1 MNQRSLHPFAW
12 WAWGLGIAVTASQ
25 TPGTLA
31 LILLCIG
38 AAMVVYSKKSDQP
51 WAKAFAIGVRLGLIA
66 FLIRMIFGVSL
77 SVPIPGN
84 TLFTL
89 PTIPLPDWMAGIRIG
104 GPVTSERLALTAT
117 EGLTFFTLIL
127 AISAASALANPKQGL
142 RALPGVMHQ
151 AGVALIISTT
161 LIPHFVTSIQRVK
174 QARRLRGDQQRIA
187 FRKIAVP
194 IFEDSLQRAINLG
207 AAMESR
213 GYGFNDSSTGRR
225 FGSQILLS
233 SVVVITIGV
242 SLFLAAINGAA
253 IAFGFGIVL
262 LMVGLVVANKST
274 KRTRYRPQIW
284 KRSEWVVVATSIT
297 LISLVLYKNESIFTT
312 SAIFILAISPLFVAP
327 KESKMVTGVA
337 L

>member
-38 AAMVVYSKKSDQP
+38 AAMVVYSKKSDHP

-66 FLIRMIFGVSL
+66 FLIRMIIGVSL

-104 GPVTSERLALTAT
+104 GPVTSERLAITAT

-262 LMVGLVVANKST
+262 LVVGLVVANKST

>member
-25 TPGTLA
+25 SPGTLA

-66 FLIRMIFGVSL
+66 FAIRIIIGVAL

-89 PTIPLPDWMAGIRIG
+89 PTIPLPEWMAGIRIG
-104 GPVTSERLALTAT
+104 GPVTSERLAITAT

-242 SLFLAAINGAA
+242 SLFLAAIEGAVL
-253 IAFGFGIVL
+253 AFGFGVIL
-262 LMVGLVVANKST
+262 LVAGLLVANKST

-284 KRSEWVVVATSIT
+284 EGAEWVVVATSIT
-297 LISLVLYKNESIFTT
+297 LISVVLYKNESIFTT
-312 SAIFILAISPLFVAP
+312 FAIFILAISPLFVAP
-327 KESKMVTGVA
+327 KERQMATGAA

>member
-66 FLIRMIFGVSL
+66 FLIRMIIGVSL

-104 GPVTSERLALTAT
+104 GPVTSERLVITAT

-262 LMVGLVVANKST
+262 LAVGLVVANKST

-284 KRSEWVVVATSIT
+284 ERAEWVVVATSIT
-297 LISLVLYKNESIFTT
+297 LILLVIYKNESIFT
-312 SAIFILAISPLFVAP
+312 SLAIFILAISPLFVAP
-327 KESKMVTGVA
+327 KESLKLREVT

>member
-25 TPGTLA
+25 SPGTLA

-38 AAMVVYSKKSDQP
+38 AAIVVYSKKSDQP
-51 WAKAFAIGVRLGLIA
+51 WAKAFAIGVRLGVIA
-66 FLIRMIFGVSL
+66 FVIRMIIGVSL

-104 GPVTSERLALTAT
+104 GPVTSERLAITAT
-117 EGLTFFTLIL
+117 EGLTFFTLII

-207 AAMESR
+207 SAMESR

-242 SLFLAAINGAA
+242 SLFLAAIEGAA
-253 IAFGFGIVL
+253 IAFGIGMIL
-262 LMVGLVVANKST
+262 LVAGLLVANKST
-274 KRTRYRPQIW
+274 KRTRYRPQVW
-284 KRSEWVVVATSIT
+284 KGSEWVVVATSIT

-327 KESKMVTGVA
+327 KESQIVTGVA
-337 L
+337 H

>member
-38 AAMVVYSKKSDQP
+38 AAMVVYSKKSDHP

-66 FLIRMIFGVSL
+66 FLIRMIIGVSL

-104 GPVTSERLALTAT
+104 GPVTSERLAITAT

-253 IAFGFGIVL
+253 IAFGFGIIL
-262 LMVGLVVANKST
+262 LVVGLVVANKST

>member
-1 MNQRSLHPFAW
+1 MHPFAW
-12 WAWGLGIAVTASQ
+12 WAWGIGIAVTASQ

-66 FLIRMIFGVSL
+66 FLIRMIIGVSL

-104 GPVTSERLALTAT
+104 GPVTSERLAITAT

-127 AISAASALANPKQGL
+127 AIAAASALANPKQGL

-225 FGSQILLS
+225 LGSQILLS

-327 KESKMVTGVA
+327 KESQMVTGVA

>member
-51 WAKAFAIGVRLGLIA
+51 WARAFAIGVRLGLIA
-66 FLIRMIFGVSL
+66 FSIRMIIGVSL

-104 GPVTSERLALTAT
+104 GPVTSERLAITAT
-117 EGLTFFTLIL
+117 EGLTFFTLII

-174 QARRLRGDQQRIA
+174 QARRLRGDTQRIA
-187 FRKIAVP
+187 FRKITVP

-242 SLFLAAINGAA
+242 SLFLAAIEGAA
-253 IAFGFGIVL
+253 IAFGIGMIL
-262 LMVGLVVANKST
+262 LVAGLLVANKST

-284 KRSEWVVVATSIT
+284 ERAEWVVVATSIT
-297 LISLVLYKNESIFTT
+297 LISVVLYKNESIFTT
-312 SAIFILAISPLFVAP
+312 LAIFILAISPLFVAP
-327 KESKMVTGVA
+327 KESQMVTGVA

>member
-38 AAMVVYSKKSDQP
+38 AAMVVYSKKSDHP

-66 FLIRMIFGVSL
+66 FLIRMIIGVSL

-253 IAFGFGIVL
+253 IAFGFGIIL
-262 LMVGLVVANKST
+262 LVVGLVVANKST

>member
-12 WAWGLGIAVTASQ
+12 WAWGLGIAITASQ

-66 FLIRMIFGVSL
+66 FLIRMIIGVSL

-104 GPVTSERLALTAT
+104 GPVTSERLVITAT

-253 IAFGFGIVL
+253 IAFGFGIIL
-262 LMVGLVVANKST
+262 LVVGLVVANKST

>member
-253 IAFGFGIVL
+253 IAFGFGMIL
-262 LMVGLVVANKST
+262 LVAGLLVANKST

-284 KRSEWVVVATSIT
+284 ERAEWVVVATSIT

>member
-66 FLIRMIFGVSL
+66 FLIRMIIGVSL

-104 GPVTSERLALTAT
+104 GPVTSERLAITAT

-127 AISAASALANPKQGL
+127 AIAAASALANPKQGL

-225 FGSQILLS
+225 LGSQILLS

-253 IAFGFGIVL
+253 IAFGFGMIL
-262 LMVGLVVANKST
+262 LVAGLLVANKST

-284 KRSEWVVVATSIT
+284 ERAEWVVVATSIT

>member
-84 TLFTL
+84 ALFTL

-174 QARRLRGDQQRIA
+174 QARRLRGDQHRIA

-253 IAFGFGIVL
+253 IAFGFGMIL
-262 LMVGLVVANKST
+262 LVAGLLVANKST

-284 KRSEWVVVATSIT
+284 ERAEWVVVATSIT

-327 KESKMVTGVA
+327 KESQMVTGVV

>member
-104 GPVTSERLALTAT
+104 GPVTSERLAITAT

-253 IAFGFGIVL
+253 IAFGFGMIL
-262 LMVGLVVANKST
+262 LVAGLLVANKST

-284 KRSEWVVVATSIT
+284 ERAEWVVVATSIT

-327 KESKMVTGVA
+327 KESQMVTGVV